1 MPFSVEF
8 QQATV
13 DKDNLTHE
21 VAKLRLELSRK
32 EQELVANDKTLTETR
47 EENEE
52 LTAKV
57 ESLHDLK
64 SDDSDSDNSDTAA
77 GMTAALNEALQ
88 PKIKTV
94 GKLMHLASHII
105 DSD

>member
-32 EQELVANDKTLTETR
+32 EQELVANDETLAKTR

-52 LTAKV
+52 LTALV
-57 ESLHDLK
+57 ESFPACNRGLK
-64 SDDSDSDNSDTAA
+64 KGYYGRDEYDFANFKDVAIVDHPDSDTFSTLYERYDWRT
-77 GMTAALNEALQ
+77 
-88 PKIKTV
+88 
-94 GKLMHLASHII
+94 
-105 DSD
+105 